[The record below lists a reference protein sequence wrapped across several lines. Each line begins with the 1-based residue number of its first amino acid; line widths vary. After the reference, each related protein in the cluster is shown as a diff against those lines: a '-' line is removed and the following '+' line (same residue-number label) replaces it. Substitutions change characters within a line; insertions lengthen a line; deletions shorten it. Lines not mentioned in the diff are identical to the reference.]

1 MGENT
6 GDLLQAAARALRR
19 RYGRAMAA
27 WDIAPGQARAL
38 RLVRELDDPR
48 LSVIAERLRI
58 AARSAT
64 EVVDALESRGLV
76 ERSPDPRDRRAT
88 CVRVTET
95 GDEMCVVIDR
105 ARAAA
110 AKDYLS
116 VLPAEDRAE
125 LDRLLRL
132 LLEVHD

>member
-1 MGENT
+1 
-6 GDLLQAAARALRR
+6 
-19 RYGRAMAA
+19 
-27 WDIAPGQARAL
+27 
-38 RLVRELDDPR
+38 
-48 LSVIAERLRI
+48 
-58 AARSAT
+58 
-64 EVVDALESRGLV
+64 
-76 ERSPDPRDRRAT
+76 
-88 CVRVTET
+88 
-95 GDEMCVVIDR
+95 MCVVIDR